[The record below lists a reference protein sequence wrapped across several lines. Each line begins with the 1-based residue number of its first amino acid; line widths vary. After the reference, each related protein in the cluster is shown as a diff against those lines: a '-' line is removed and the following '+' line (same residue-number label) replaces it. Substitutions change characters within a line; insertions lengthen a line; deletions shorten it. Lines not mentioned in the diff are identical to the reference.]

1 MTPTPSPRK
10 KTILL
15 AEDDPAIAQMLERAL
30 GIRYDVV
37 VAPDGPGALSSATD
51 LAPDLLLLD
60 VAMPGLDGF
69 SVAERLRSL
78 PPFKN
83 VPVIFITAQA
93 NAEANLRALGMG
105 ASAFITKPFRPDDLR
120 AVAMSML
127 TESQAQIGIV

>member
-105 ASAFITKPFRPDDLR
+105 ASAFITKPFRLSDVLETVKQVLE
-120 AVAMSML
+120 A
-127 TESQAQIGIV
+127 